1 MVSYEFFSI
10 DETGAAHLIGTIPER
25 RKHSE
30 RVTKESIMQRL
41 WMLLGE
47 GIDLNYFFVNR
58 VNIEEETG
66 RITRVTPLFIH

>member
-1 MVSYEFFSI
+1 MVSYEFFSV
-10 DETGAAHLIGTIPER
+10 DETGAAHLIGMIPER

-58 VNIEEETG
+58 VNIDEETG
-66 RITRVTPLFIH
+66 RITRVTPFVIH

>member
-1 MVSYEFFSI
+1 MVSYEFFSV
-10 DETGAAHLIGTIPER
+10 DETGAAHLIGMIPER
-25 RKHSE
+25 RKHPE

-58 VNIEEETG
+58 VNIDEETG
-66 RITRVTPLFIH
+66 RITRVTPFVIH